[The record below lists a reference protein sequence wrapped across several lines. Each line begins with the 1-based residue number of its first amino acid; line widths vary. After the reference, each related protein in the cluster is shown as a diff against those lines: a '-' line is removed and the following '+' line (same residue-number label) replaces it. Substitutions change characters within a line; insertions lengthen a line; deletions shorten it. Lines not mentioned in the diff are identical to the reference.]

1 MPTYEYVCG
10 KCGHEFEVVHSILSP
25 ALKVCPKDQC
35 PKKKWGKG
43 KVTRKISAGSGLL
56 FKGDGFYITDN
67 RSEGYKQ
74 SAKTDSFKDVA
85 PKPTTPGTP
94 ATPAAA
100 AAPAAPAA
108 NSETKTTPAKRS
120 PK

>member
-1 MPTYEYVCG
+1 M
-10 KCGHEFEVVHSILSP
+10 SP
-25 ALKVCPKDQC
+25 ALKICPKNLC

-43 KVTRKISAGSGLL
+43 KVTRKISSGSGLL

-85 PKPTTPGTP
+85 PKP
-94 ATPAAA
+94 
-100 AAPAAPAA
+100 AAPAATPTAKP
-108 NSETKTTPAKRS
+108 ETKTPPAKPS